1 MSKHEPYDEAELKAM
16 VHRALSRRQF
26 INRSAMAAGSL
37 ALGSAL
43 INACGGGKEM
53 AKGGDTAAAAGGGAK
68 ELHISNW
75 PLYIDAKTVP
85 DFQAATGI
93 KTTYTEDV
101 NDNNEFFA
109 KIDEPLKRGQSI
121 DRDIIVL
128 TDWMAA
134 RMIRLG
140 YLAPFDDSLCPNK
153 ANLVPGLKDVSFDP
167 GRKYTI
173 PWLSGMTGVGY
184 NPKKTGREL
193 TSINDIFDPKFKGK
207 VTMLT
212 EMRDTVGL
220 VMLGLGKDPTTCTVD
235 DAKAACAKIKKA
247 RESGQVRKFTGNDY
261 AADLAA
267 GNIAVAIAWSGDIQ
281 GLAADNPDLRWFA
294 PKEGAMLYSD
304 NMMIPK
310 TSTNVA
316 SAMAWIN
323 YVYDPVHSAQIVTGA
338 PYLSDVVGAGEAL
351 AKIDPDLAK
360 SELVNPPEALR
371 SRLHVFKALDDAE
384 ETQFNQLFQDA
395 IGA

>member
-16 VHRALSRRQF
+16 VHRALTRRQF
-26 INRSAMAAGSL
+26 LNRSAVAAGSL
-37 ALGSAL
+37 ALGSTL
-43 INACGGGKEM
+43 LNACGGGKEA
-53 AKGGDTAAAAGGGAK
+53 AKAADSTSVATGGAK

-85 DFQAATGI
+85 DFEAATGI
-93 KTTYTEDV
+93 KTTYTEDI

-140 YLAPFDDSLCPNK
+140 YLAPFDDSLFPNK
-153 ANLVPGLKDVSFDP
+153 ANLVPGLRDVSFDP

-173 PWLSGMTGVGY
+173 PWLSGMTGIGY

-193 TSINDIFDPKFKGK
+193 TSFNDIFDPKFKGK

-220 VMLGLGKDPTTCTVD
+220 VMLGQGKDPTTCTLD
-235 DAKAACAKIKKA
+235 DAKAACARIKKA

-281 GLAADNPDLRWFA
+281 GLAADNPDLRWMA

-316 SAMAWIN
+316 SAMAWMN
-323 YVYDPVHSAQIVTGA
+323 YVYDPAHSAQIVTGA
-338 PYLSDVVGAGEAL
+338 PYLSDVVGAGAAL
-351 AKIDPDLAK
+351 AAIDPTLAK
-360 SELVNPPEALR
+360 SELVNPPEELR
-371 SRLHVFKALDDAE
+371 ARLHVFKALDDAE